1 MLLKLAQILNFQFHV
16 LLFYIHSFIMAYG
29 NITTLYE
36 INLIP
41 GTFLN
46 SGDLIATDEGK
57 TLSF

>member
-1 MLLKLAQILNFQFHV
+1 
-16 LLFYIHSFIMAYG
+16 MAYG

-57 TLSF
+57 TLSFWLWQLDSKCQLCHLLYDLSQVT